1 MVITVWSRKE
11 SFDMYNKLAS
21 KIATEMVDKMIEY
34 FGNRVTEF
42 VIAGVINDP
51 SHRAFSITFKAYNYF
66 VIRLNYNKGRFG
78 CCVDF
83 GEYGISLDNSQ
94 KWWDTAD
101 FDVFFK
107 ELKQEIELRIPDK
120 FLEAKGWL

>member
-42 VIAGVINDP
+42 VIANVIDDP
-51 SHRAFSITFKAYNYF
+51 NHRAFSITFKAYNYF
-66 VIRLNYNKGRFG
+66 VIRLNYSKGRFG
-78 CCVDF
+78 CCIDF

-101 FDVFFK
+101 FDVFLE

-120 FLEAKGWL
+120 FLKAKGWL

>member
-11 SFDMYNKLAS
+11 SFDMQLNE
-21 KIATEMVDKMIEY
+21 TDKMAMKFNRKAREK
-34 FGNRVTEF
+34 FGNRVTDFGIEN
-42 VIAGVINDP
+42 VIDDP
-51 SHRAFSITFKAYNYF
+51 NHRAFSITFKAYNYF

-120 FLEAKGWL
+120 FLKAKGWL

>member
-1 MVITVWSRKE
+1 
-11 SFDMYNKLAS
+11 MYNKLAS

-42 VIAGVINDP
+42 VIAGVINDS

-120 FLEAKGWL
+120 FLKAKGWL

>member
-1 MVITVWSRKE
+1 
-11 SFDMYNKLAS
+11 MYNKLAS

-51 SHRAFSITFKAYNYF
+51 SHRAFSITFKASNYF

-120 FLEAKGWL
+120 FLKAKGWL